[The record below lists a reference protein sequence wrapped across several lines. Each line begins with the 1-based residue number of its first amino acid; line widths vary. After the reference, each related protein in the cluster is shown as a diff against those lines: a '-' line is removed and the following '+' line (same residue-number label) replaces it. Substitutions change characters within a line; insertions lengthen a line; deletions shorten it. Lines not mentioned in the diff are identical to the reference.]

1 MRAEIL
7 LLLCHLA
14 RRQYGTVRVTA
25 DRECAAVALCS
36 EPCTYALNTGLE
48 VGNGRHTRGDVHA
61 YDVIFQMLK
70 SYDTDNPLLVER

>member
-1 MRAEIL
+1 VRAEIL

-25 DRECAAVALCS
+25 DRECAEVAPCS
-36 EPCTYALNTGLE
+36 EPRMYALNTGLE

-61 YDVIFQMLK
+61 YDVRFQMLK
-70 SYDTDNPLLVER
+70 SHDTDNPLLVKR